1 MRFSAKSVTAGAV
14 TIALAIFVL
23 IIPRS
28 FAPVISET
36 ADWHG
41 FAFRRQLLIDQFG
54 YRPADTKVTVRRT
67 QQMGFDAADGFSRGA
82 RFELLRAADGQV
94 VFAGAPAG

>member
-1 MRFSAKSVTAGAV
+1 VITEAAGS
-14 TIALAIFVL
+14 
-23 IIPRS
+23 RS
-28 FAPVISET
+28 
-36 ADWHG
+36 
-41 FAFRRQLLIDQFG
+41 FAFRRYLLVDQFG